1 MDLPRSLHHTHKDWQ
16 NNVRSLRRVV
26 SRERN
31 VVSKNNLIIHF
42 FMCAIRIEYENEYS
56 DFKNI
61 AEKIIRAATE
71 VPMLDPR
78 VSAASAVK
86 KVLSVESFPSNML
99 SRVSIEDIRNAVV
112 CELWKSHNAVVQSEL
127 GDVPQGIPQHVI
139 GKMNTVQTTADDN
152 VLLLNLLK
160 WLNLAKRVVCVRGVV
175 LEGTRMT
182 DDAELDTGTG
192 VWWKN
197 IMTRGMT
204 RVVWDMALDI
214 AQYSSDNVLDESL

>member
-1 MDLPRSLHHTHKDWQ
+1 
-16 NNVRSLRRVV
+16 
-26 SRERN
+26 
-31 VVSKNNLIIHF
+31 
-42 FMCAIRIEYENEYS
+42 
-56 DFKNI
+56 
-61 AEKIIRAATE
+61 
-71 VPMLDPR
+71 MLDPR

-99 SRVSIEDIRNAVV
+99 SRISAEDIRNAVV
-112 CELWKSHNAVVQSEL
+112 CELWKSHNTVVQSEL

-139 GKMNTVQTTADDN
+139 KRMKTVETTADDN

-182 DDAELDTGTG
+182 DDPELDTGTG

-204 RVVWDMALDI
+204 RAVWDMALDI